1 MPVSII
7 VLGAREGG
15 REVGEEWVTTGWRG
29 GRKRGIMDIAVRGS
43 VCRGEGKD
51 KMESAVCVIKV
62 TEQSKA

>member
-1 MPVSII
+1 M
-7 VLGAREGG
+7 
-15 REVGEEWVTTGWRG
+15 GE
-29 GRKRGIMDIAVRGS
+29 KRGIMDIAVRGS